1 MNNKQVM
8 KVMRIHAYGGP
19 EQLRYEEAPIPQL
32 GQGQVLVRV
41 HAASVNPI
49 DTKLATGMK
58 RPVLNNKAVPLPWI
72 PGGDF
77 SGIVEDVSS
86 EITSVRK
93 GDAVYGD
100 SPSGGSYAPY
110 VIAEANA
117 VALKP
122 KKLSHV
128 ESASVPLAAQTAW
141 QALFEHGHLQ
151 SGQTVLIHAA
161 SGGVGTFA
169 IQLAH
174 WKKAKVLATASA
186 ENGEYLRSLGAD
198 IAIDYKKVSFESIA
212 KEVDL
217 VIDLIGGET
226 QERSFTVIKPKGYL
240 VSTINPPSQELAI
253 KHNVHALM
261 MSMKPSSTVL
271 SQLAELLDTTAIRTK
286 VTKVYPLAEAHK
298 AWTDILSHHTQG
310 KIVLEIIHT
319 I

>member
-1 MNNKQVM
+1 MNNKMM
-8 KVMRIHAYGGP
+8 KAVRINAYGGP
-19 EQLRYEEAPIPQL
+19 EQLRYEEVPIPQL
-32 GQGQVLVRV
+32 GVGQVLVRV

-100 SPSGGSYAPY
+100 SPAGGSYAPY

-141 QALFEHGHLQ
+141 QALFEYGHLQ

-174 WKKAKVLATASA
+174 WKKVKVLATASA
-186 ENGEYLRSLGAD
+186 ENGNYLRSLGAD

-226 QERSFTVIKPKGYL
+226 QERSFGVIKPKGYL
-240 VSTINPPSQELAI
+240 VSTINPPSQELAT

-261 MSMKPSSTVL
+261 MSMEPSSTVL
-271 SQLAELLDTTAIRTK
+271 AQLAELLDTAVIQTK
-286 VTKVYPLAEAHK
+286 VTKVYSLPETHK

-310 KIVLEIIHT
+310 KIVLEITHT